1 MPLMRHLLVAVSERL
16 YTLYKTLQHA
26 DYQANGHYSSAYRL
40 PVKHNITR
48 ANIDTLTR
56 YTHACGI
63 KKTAIAL
70 Y

>member
-40 PVKHNITR
+40 PVKQYR
-48 ANIDTLTR
+48 QGEYR
-56 YTHACGI
+56 YSDSLYPCVRHQ
-63 KKTAIAL
+63 KTAIAL